1 MTQIELGMNMALKYK
16 RILLKFSGEALMG
29 DGDFGL
35 DAQTLKSVVS
45 QVKSLRDL
53 GVEVGIVVGG
63 GNIFRGAQIQDSG
76 IQRTTGDHMGM
87 MATVI
92 NALALR
98 DVIESQGMKSQV
110 LSAMSIEGVSSGFN
124 ANTVKKQLAEG
135 EVLVF
140 AAGTGSPFFTTD
152 TAAALRGIE
161 IDADI
166 VLKATKVD
174 GIYTADPVKDPAAT
188 RYQALSYDDVIQKN
202 LQVMDMTAFVL
213 CRDHKMPI
221 RVFDMFKNDAVIR
234 IVQGDDEGT
243 LVSAGE

>member
-1 MTQIELGMNMALKYK
+1 MALKYK

-29 DGDFGL
+29 PGDFGL
-35 DAQTLKSVVS
+35 DAETLKSVVS
-45 QVKSLRDL
+45 QVKDLRDL
-53 GVEVGIVVGG
+53 GVEVAIVVGG
-63 GNIFRGAQIQDSG
+63 GNIFRGAQIQGSG

-87 MATVI
+87 MATVM

-98 DVIESQGMKSQV
+98 DVIESMGMTSQV
-110 LSAMSIEGVSSGFN
+110 LSAMPIDGISDGFS
-124 ANTVKKQLAEG
+124 ANSAKKQLSNG
-135 EVLVF
+135 DVLIF

-161 IDADI
+161 VDAEI

-174 GIYTADPVKDPAAT
+174 GIYTADPMKDSSAT
-188 RYQALSYDDVIQKN
+188 RYTFLTYDDVIQKN

-221 RVFDMFKNDAVIR
+221 RVFDMFKSDAVIR
-234 IVQGDDEGT
+234 IVKGENEGT
-243 LVSAGE
+243 LVSVGE

>member
-1 MTQIELGMNMALKYK
+1 MDLKYK

-29 DGDFGL
+29 SNDFGL
-35 DAQTLKSVVS
+35 DASTLQSVVQ
-45 QVKSLRDL
+45 QVKSIRAL

-63 GNIFRGAQIQDSG
+63 GNIFRGAQIQGSG

-98 DVIESQGMKSQV
+98 DVIESFGMSAQV
-110 LSAMSIEGVSSGFN
+110 LSAMSIEGISTGFN
-124 ANTVKKQLAEG
+124 ANLVDKALSNG
-135 EVLVF
+135 EVVIF

-161 IDADI
+161 INADI

-174 GIYTADPVKDPAAT
+174 GIYTADPFKDTSAT
-188 RYQALSYDDVIQKN
+188 RYSELTYDEVIQKN

-213 CRDHKMPI
+213 CRDHDMPI
-221 RVFDMFKNDAVIR
+221 RVFDMFKDEAVSR
-234 IVQGDDEGT
+234 IVHGEDEGT
-243 LVSAGE
+243 LVWSGK

>member
-1 MTQIELGMNMALKYK
+1 MSLKYK

-29 DGDFGL
+29 SGEFGL
-35 DAQTLKSVVS
+35 DAATLKQVVAE
-45 QVKSLRDL
+45 VKSLHQL
-53 GVEVGIVVGG
+53 GVEIGIVVGG
-63 GNIFRGAQIQDSG
+63 GNIFRGAQIQGSG

-98 DVIESQGMKSQV
+98 DVIESTGMKAQIQ
-110 LSAMSIEGVSSGFN
+110 SAMSIEGVSTGFN
-124 ANTVKKQLAEG
+124 ANLTKKSLSEG
-135 EVLVF
+135 EVVIF

-174 GIYTADPVKDPAAT
+174 GIYTADPMKDPNAT
-188 RYQALSYDDVIQKN
+188 RYSELSYKEVISKN

-213 CRDHKMPI
+213 CRDHQMPI
-221 RVFDMFKNDAVIR
+221 RVFDMFKDQAVIR
-234 IVQGDDEGT
+234 IVKGEDEGT
-243 LVSAGE
+243 LVSNGE

>member
-1 MTQIELGMNMALKYK
+1 MALKYK

-29 DGDFGL
+29 SGEFGL
-35 DAQTLKSVVS
+35 DTDTLKSVVS
-45 QVKSLRDL
+45 QVKELHDL
-53 GVEVGIVVGG
+53 GIEIGIVVGG
-63 GNIFRGAQIQDSG
+63 GNIFRGAQIQGSG

-98 DVIESQGMKSQV
+98 DVIESMGMKSQV
-110 LSAMSIEGVSSGFN
+110 LSAMSIEGVSTGFN
-124 ANTVKKQLAEG
+124 ANSVKKQLAEG

-161 IDADI
+161 IGAEI

-174 GIYTADPVKDPAAT
+174 GIYSADPKKDPTAT
-188 RYQALSYDDVIQKN
+188 RYQFLTYDEVIQKN

-213 CRDHKMPI
+213 CRDHNMPI
-221 RVFDMFKNDAVIR
+221 RVFDMFKDNAVIR
-234 IVQGDDEGT
+234 IVKGEDEGT
-243 LVSAGE
+243 LVGLGE

>member
-1 MTQIELGMNMALKYK
+1 MALRYK

-29 DGDFGL
+29 DNDFGL
-35 DAQTLKSVVS
+35 DAATLKKVVA
-45 QVKSLRDL
+45 QVSALRDL

-63 GNIFRGAQIQDSG
+63 GNIFRGAQIQGSG

-98 DVIESQGMKSQV
+98 DVIESVGIRAQV
-110 LSAMSIEGVSSGFN
+110 LSAMTIEGISSGFN
-124 ANTVKKQLAEG
+124 ANQVKKQLSNG
-135 EVLVF
+135 EVLIF

-174 GIYTADPVKDPAAT
+174 GIYTADPKKDPDAT
-188 RYQALSYDDVIQKN
+188 RYSSLSYEEVIQKN
-202 LQVMDMTAFVL
+202 LQVMDQTAFVL
-213 CRDHKMPI
+213 CRDHNMPI
-221 RVFDMFKNDAVIR
+221 RVFDMFKDNAVIR
-234 IVQGDDEGT
+234 IVQGEDEGT
-243 LVSAGE
+243 LVS

>member
-1 MTQIELGMNMALKYK
+1 MALKYK

-29 DGDFGL
+29 SGDFGL
-35 DAQTLKSVVS
+35 DSGTLREVVS
-45 QVKSLRDL
+45 QVKELREL

-63 GNIFRGAQIQDSG
+63 GNIFRGAQIQGAG

-98 DVIESQGMKSQV
+98 DVIEDMGMKSRV
-110 LSAMSIEGVSSGFN
+110 LSAMSIEGVSTGFD
-124 ANTVKKQLAEG
+124 ANVVKKQLSDG

-161 IDADI
+161 IGAEI

-174 GIYTADPVKDPAAT
+174 GIYTSDPVKDPSAT
-188 RYQALSYDDVIQKN
+188 RYKNLSYDEVIQRN
-202 LQVMDMTAFVL
+202 LKVMDMTAFVL
-213 CRDHKMPI
+213 CRDHQMPI
-221 RVFDMFKNDAVIR
+221 RVFDMFKDNAVIR
-234 IVQGDDEGT
+234 IVKGEDEGT
-243 LVSAGE
+243 LVGSGE

>member
-1 MTQIELGMNMALKYK
+1 MTLKYK

-35 DAQTLKSVVS
+35 DSKTLQNVVAQVRA
-45 QVKSLRDL
+45 LRDL

-63 GNIFRGAQIQDSG
+63 GNIFRGAQIQGSG

-110 LSAMSIEGVSSGFN
+110 LSAMAIEGVSTGFN
-124 ANTVKKQLAEG
+124 ANVVKKQLAEG
-135 EVLVF
+135 QVLVF

-174 GIYTADPVKDPAAT
+174 GIYTADPMKDSTAT
-188 RYQALSYDDVIQKN
+188 RYQSLSYDDVIQKN

-213 CRDHKMPI
+213 CRDHQMPI
-221 RVFDMFKNDAVIR
+221 RVFDMFKDNAVIR
-234 IVQGDDEGT
+234 IVQGEDEGT
-243 LVSAGE
+243 LVSVGE

>member
-1 MTQIELGMNMALKYK
+1 MALKYK

-29 DGDFGL
+29 NGDFGL
-35 DAQTLKSVVS
+35 DAETLKSVVS

-63 GNIFRGAQIQDSG
+63 GNIFRGAQIQGSG

-98 DVIESQGMKSQV
+98 DVVESMGMKAHV
-110 LSAMSIEGVSSGFN
+110 LSAMSIEGIATDGFN
-124 ANTVKKQLAEG
+124 ANAAKKMLSSG
-135 EVLVF
+135 EVVIF

-152 TAAALRGIE
+152 TAAALRGVE

-174 GIYTADPVKDPAAT
+174 GIYTADPVKDSSAT
-188 RYQALSYDDVIQKN
+188 RYQSLTYDEVIQKN

-213 CRDHKMPI
+213 CRDHNMSI
-221 RVFDMFKNDAVIR
+221 RVFDMFKENAVIR
-234 IVQGDDEGT
+234 IVQGEDEGT
-243 LVSAGE
+243 LVSTGE

>member
-1 MTQIELGMNMALKYK
+1 MALKY
-16 RILLKFSGEALMG
+16 RRVLLKFSGEALMG
-29 DGDFGL
+29 PGDFGL
-35 DAQTLKSVVS
+35 DAATLRKVVFE
-45 QVKSLRDL
+45 VKALHDL
-53 GVEVGIVVGG
+53 GVEVGLVVGG
-63 GNIFRGAQIQDSG
+63 GNIFRGAQIEGAG

-98 DVIESQGMKSQV
+98 DVVEDIGLSAV
-110 LSAMSIEGVSSGFN
+110 IYSAMSIEGVSHGFN
-124 ANTVKKQLAEG
+124 ANHVKKGLADG
-135 EVLVF
+135 QIAIF

-174 GIYTADPVKDPAAT
+174 GIYTADPSKDANAT
-188 RYQALSYDDVIQKN
+188 RLVELSYDDVIQKN

-221 RVFDMFKNDAVIR
+221 RVFDMFKKDAVIR
-234 IVQGDDEGT
+234 IVQGEDEGT
-243 LVSAGE
+243 LVH

>member
-1 MTQIELGMNMALKYK
+1 MALRYK

-29 DGDFGL
+29 DNDFGL
-35 DAQTLKSVVS
+35 DAATLKKVVA
-45 QVKSLRDL
+45 QVSALREL

-63 GNIFRGAQIQDSG
+63 GNIFRGAQIQGSG

-98 DVIESQGMKSQV
+98 DVIESVGIRAQV
-110 LSAMSIEGVSSGFN
+110 LSAMTIEGISSGFN
-124 ANTVKKQLAEG
+124 ANQVKKQLSDG
-135 EVLVF
+135 EVLIF

-174 GIYTADPVKDPAAT
+174 GIYTADPKKDPAAT
-188 RYQALSYDDVIQKN
+188 RYSSLSYEEVIQKN
-202 LQVMDMTAFVL
+202 LQVMDQTAFVL
-213 CRDHKMPI
+213 CRDHNMPI
-221 RVFDMFKNDAVIR
+221 RVFDMFKDNAVIR
-234 IVQGDDEGT
+234 IVQGEDEGT
-243 LVSAGE
+243 LVS

>member
-1 MTQIELGMNMALKYK
+1 MALKY
-16 RILLKFSGEALMG
+16 RRVLLKFSGEALMG
-29 DGDFGL
+29 SNDFGL
-35 DAQTLKSVVS
+35 DAATLRQVVYE
-45 QVKSLRDL
+45 VKALHGL
-53 GVEVGIVVGG
+53 GVEVGLVVGG
-63 GNIFRGAQIQDSG
+63 GNIFRGAQIQGAG

-98 DVIESQGMKSQV
+98 DVIEDVGLSAV
-110 LSAMSIEGVSSGFN
+110 IYSAMSIEGVSHGFN
-124 ANTVKKQLAEG
+124 ANHVKKGMTDGQIAI
-135 EVLVF
+135 F

-174 GIYTADPVKDPAAT
+174 GIYTADPSKDSNAT
-188 RYQALSYDDVIQKN
+188 RLTELSYDDVIQKK
-202 LQVMDMTAFVL
+202 LQIMDMTAFVL

-221 RVFDMFKNDAVIR
+221 RVFDMFKKDAVIR
-234 IVQGDDEGT
+234 IVQGEDEGT
-243 LVSAGE
+243 LVH

>member
-1 MTQIELGMNMALKYK
+1 M
-16 RILLKFSGEALMG
+16 
-29 DGDFGL
+29 
-35 DAQTLKSVVS
+35 DAETLKSVVS

-63 GNIFRGAQIQDSG
+63 GNIFRGAQIQGSG

-98 DVIESQGMKSQV
+98 DVVESMGMKAHV
-110 LSAMSIEGVSSGFN
+110 LSAMSIEGIATDGFN
-124 ANTVKKQLAEG
+124 ANAAKKMLSSG
-135 EVLVF
+135 EVVIF

-152 TAAALRGIE
+152 TAAALRGVE

-174 GIYTADPVKDPAAT
+174 GIYTADPVKDSSAT
-188 RYQALSYDDVIQKN
+188 RYQSLTYDEVIQKN

-213 CRDHKMPI
+213 CRDHNMSI
-221 RVFDMFKNDAVIR
+221 RVFDMFKENAVIR
-234 IVQGDDEGT
+234 IVQGEDEGT
-243 LVSAGE
+243 LVSTGE

>member
-1 MTQIELGMNMALKYK
+1 MTLKYK

-35 DAQTLKSVVS
+35 EAKTLQRVVA
-45 QVKSLRDL
+45 QVKELHDL
-53 GVEVGIVVGG
+53 GVEIGIVVGG
-63 GNIFRGAQIQDSG
+63 GNIFRGAQIQGSG
-76 IQRTTGDHMGM
+76 IARTTGDHMGM

-98 DVIESQGMKSQV
+98 DVIESFGMKSQI
-110 LSAMSIEGVSSGFN
+110 LSAMSIEGISSGFN
-124 ANTVKKQLAEG
+124 ANTVKKQLADG

-174 GIYTADPVKDPAAT
+174 GIYTADPVKDLTAT
-188 RYQALSYDDVIQKN
+188 RYKSLSYDEVIQKN

-213 CRDHKMPI
+213 CRDHNMPI
-221 RVFDMFKNDAVIR
+221 RVFDMFKDNAVIR
-234 IVQGDDEGT
+234 IVKGDDEGT
-243 LVSAGE
+243 LVSSGE

>member
-1 MTQIELGMNMALKYK
+1 MALKYK

-29 DGDFGL
+29 KGQFGL
-35 DAQTLKSVVS
+35 DADTLKQVVGE
-45 QVKSLRDL
+45 VKALHDL
-53 GVEVGIVVGG
+53 GVEIGIVVGG
-63 GNIFRGAQIQDSG
+63 GNIFRGAQIQGAG

-92 NALALR
+92 NAIALR
-98 DVIESQGMKSQV
+98 DVIESVGLSSSV
-110 LSAMSIEGVSSGFN
+110 YSAMTIEGISSGFN
-124 ANTVKKQLAEG
+124 ANEVKKQLANG
-135 EVLVF
+135 NIVVF

-152 TAAALRGIE
+152 TAAALRGVE

-174 GIYTADPVKDPAAT
+174 GIYTADPVKDPSAT
-188 RYQALSYDDVIQKN
+188 RYQTLTYDQVIQKN

-221 RVFDMFKNDAVIR
+221 RVFDMFKDHAAIR
-234 IVQGDDEGT
+234 IVQGEDEGT
-243 LVSAGE
+243 LVSSGE

>member
-1 MTQIELGMNMALKYK
+1 MALKY
-16 RILLKFSGEALMG
+16 RRVLLKFSGEALMG
-29 DGDFGL
+29 PGDFGL
-35 DAQTLKSVVS
+35 DAATLRKVVFE
-45 QVKSLRDL
+45 VKALHDL
-53 GVEVGIVVGG
+53 GVEVGLVVGG
-63 GNIFRGAQIQDSG
+63 GNIFRGAQIQGAG

-98 DVIESQGMKSQV
+98 DVIEDIGLSAV
-110 LSAMSIEGVSSGFN
+110 IYSAMSIEGVSHGFN
-124 ANTVKKQLAEG
+124 ANHVKKGLADG
-135 EVLVF
+135 QIAIF

-174 GIYTADPVKDPAAT
+174 GIYTADPSKDANAT
-188 RYQALSYDDVIQKN
+188 RLVELSYDDVIQKN

-221 RVFDMFKNDAVIR
+221 RVFDMFKKDAVIR
-234 IVQGDDEGT
+234 IVQGEDEGT
-243 LVSAGE
+243 LVH

>member
-1 MTQIELGMNMALKYK
+1 MTLKYK

-29 DGDFGL
+29 DGEFGL
-35 DAQTLKSVVS
+35 DSTTLKNVVA
-45 QVKSLRDL
+45 QVKALRDL

-63 GNIFRGAQIQDSG
+63 GNIFRGAQIQGSG

-110 LSAMSIEGVSSGFN
+110 LSAMAIEGVSTGFN
-124 ANTVKKQLAEG
+124 ANVVKKQIADG

-174 GIYTADPVKDPAAT
+174 GIYTADPVKDPKAT
-188 RYQALSYDDVIQKN
+188 RYKSLSYDDVIQKN

-221 RVFDMFKNDAVIR
+221 RVFDMFKDNAVIR
-234 IVQGDDEGT
+234 IVQGEDEGT

>member
-1 MTQIELGMNMALKYK
+1 MSLKYA
-16 RILLKFSGEALMG
+16 RVLLKFSGEALMG
-29 DGDFGL
+29 QGQFGL
-35 DAQTLKSVVS
+35 DSSTLRQVVS
-45 QVKSLRDL
+45 EVKALRDL
-53 GVEVGIVVGG
+53 GVEIGLVVGG
-63 GNIFRGAQIQDSG
+63 GNIFRGAQIEGAG

-98 DVIESQGMKSQV
+98 DVIEDMGMSSV
-110 LSAMSIEGVSSGFN
+110 VYSAMAIEGVSHGFN
-124 ANTVKKQLAEG
+124 ANHVKKGMAEG
-135 EVLVF
+135 QVAIF

-174 GIYTADPVKDPAAT
+174 GIYTADPAKDSSAQRLAELT
-188 RYQALSYDDVIQKN
+188 YDEVIQKN

-221 RVFDMFKNDAVIR
+221 RVFDMFKKDAVIR
-234 IVQGDDEGT
+234 IVKGEDEGT
-243 LVSAGE
+243 LVH

>member
-1 MTQIELGMNMALKYK
+1 MALKYK

-29 DGDFGL
+29 NGDFGL
-35 DAQTLKSVVS
+35 DSETLKEVVS

-63 GNIFRGAQIQDSG
+63 GNIFRGAQIQGSG

-87 MATVI
+87 MATVM

-98 DVIESQGMKSQV
+98 DVIESMDMNAHV
-110 LSAMSIEGVSSGFN
+110 LSAMSIEGIATDGFN
-124 ANTVKKQLAEG
+124 ANAAKKMLAAG
-135 EVLVF
+135 EVVIF

-152 TAAALRGIE
+152 TAAALRGVE

-174 GIYTADPVKDPAAT
+174 GIYTADPVKDATAT
-188 RYQALSYDDVIQKN
+188 RYQALSYDEVIQKN

-221 RVFDMFKNDAVIR
+221 RVFDMFKDNAVIR
-234 IVQGDDEGT
+234 IVQGEDEGT
-243 LVSAGE
+243 LVSTGE

>member
-1 MTQIELGMNMALKYK
+1 MSLKYT
-16 RILLKFSGEALMG
+16 RVLLKFSGEALMG
-29 DGDFGL
+29 QGQFGL
-35 DAQTLKSVVS
+35 DSNILRQVVS
-45 QVKSLRDL
+45 EVKALRDL
-53 GVEVGIVVGG
+53 GVEVGLVVGG
-63 GNIFRGAQIQDSG
+63 GNIFRGAQIEGAG

-98 DVIESQGMKSQV
+98 DVIEDMGMSSV
-110 LSAMSIEGVSSGFN
+110 VYSAMAIEGVSHGFN
-124 ANTVKKQLAEG
+124 ANHVKKGMAEG
-135 EVLVF
+135 QVAIF

-174 GIYTADPVKDPAAT
+174 GIYTADPAKDSSAQRLAELT
-188 RYQALSYDDVIQKN
+188 YDDVIQKN

-221 RVFDMFKNDAVIR
+221 RVFDMFKKDAVIR
-234 IVQGDDEGT
+234 IVKGEDEGT
-243 LVSAGE
+243 LVH

>member
-1 MTQIELGMNMALKYK
+1 MALKYK
-16 RILLKFSGEALMG
+16 RVLLKFSGEALMG
-29 DGDFGL
+29 PNSFGL
-35 DAQTLKSVVS
+35 DVATLKRVVAEV
-45 QVKSLRDL
+45 QSLQAL
-53 GVEVGIVVGG
+53 GVELGLVVGG
-63 GNIFRGAQIQDSG
+63 GNIFRGAQIQGAG

-98 DVIESQGMKSQV
+98 DVIEDAGMNATIF
-110 LSAMSIEGVSSGFN
+110 SAMSIEGVSHGFN
-124 ANTVKKQLAEG
+124 AHQVQKLLAEKHI
-135 EVLVF
+135 VIF

-174 GIYTADPVKDPAAT
+174 GIYTADPKKDATAT
-188 RYQALSYDDVIQKN
+188 RLAELSYDDVIAQN

-221 RVFDMFKNDAVIR
+221 RVFDMFKKDAVIR
-234 IVQGDDEGT
+234 IVEGEDEGT
-243 LVSAGE
+243 LVH

>member
-1 MTQIELGMNMALKYK
+1 MALKYK

-35 DAQTLKSVVS
+35 DAETLKNVVG
-45 QVKSLRDL
+45 QVKALREL
-53 GVEVGIVVGG
+53 GVEVGVVVGG

-98 DVIESQGMKSQV
+98 DVIESMGMKSQV
-110 LSAMSIEGVSSGFN
+110 LSAMSIEGVSTGFN
-124 ANTVKKQLAEG
+124 ANTVKKQLADG

-161 IDADI
+161 IDAEI

-174 GIYTADPVKDPAAT
+174 GIYTADPVKDPSAA
-188 RYQALSYDDVIQKN
+188 RYQTLSYDEVIQKN

-213 CRDHKMPI
+213 CRDHNMPI
-221 RVFDMFKNDAVIR
+221 RVFDMFKDNAVIR
-234 IVQGDDEGT
+234 IVQGEDEGT
-243 LVSAGE
+243 LVCSGE

>member
-1 MTQIELGMNMALKYK
+1 MALKYK

-29 DGDFGL
+29 PGDFGL
-35 DAQTLKSVVS
+35 DAATLKAVVS
-45 QVKSLRDL
+45 QVKELRDL

-63 GNIFRGAQIQDSG
+63 GNIFRGAQIQGSG

-98 DVIESQGMKSQV
+98 DVIESMGMKSQV
-110 LSAMSIEGVSSGFN
+110 LSAMSIEGVSEGFN
-124 ANTVKKQLAEG
+124 ANSAKKQLADG

-140 AAGTGSPFFTTD
+140 AAGTGSPCFTTD

-161 IDADI
+161 IDAEI

-174 GIYTADPVKDPAAT
+174 GIYSADPVKDSSAT
-188 RYQALSYDDVIQKN
+188 RFQTLTYNEVIQKN

-213 CRDHKMPI
+213 CRDHSMPI
-221 RVFDMFKNDAVIR
+221 RVFDMFKDNAVIR
-234 IVQGDDEGT
+234 IVQGEDEGT
-243 LVSAGE
+243 LVCSGE